1 MLRLKLARLFRPQ
14 SIRFSSNHEGATGEG
29 NIGPTGTSG
38 SYTMSDREI
47 TNWINSGRKLPRKYI
62 TDYAYQIDLFEP
74 EPPKPLTETLKMLE
88 DEAELDFVPKTHVK
102 YSISCHFPDMKQKK
116 GKFTHVHSMLNIPH
130 TFGQKNE
137 IFVFAESSYMV
148 KLLLLH
154 GFKPAGLESQATR
167 VMLNQ
172 KPGTKDY
179 CNIFACEDVLVK
191 RMNRDAKF
199 RERMS
204 AAYPAKNKGTTNE
217 LSAYSNPNEWV
228 KHLEDLRDNAL
239 VIETSSPDL
248 TLQIGDAT
256 LKPSQVEEPQRDSYR
271 LAPSLQNLFKSQNI
285 EWSFQNVPQFYLRQ
299 TEIPRYVGTRKRRVP
314 QK

>member
-1 MLRLKLARLFRPQ
+1 
-14 SIRFSSNHEGATGEG
+14 
-29 NIGPTGTSG
+29 
-38 SYTMSDREI
+38 MSDREI

-74 EPPKPLTETLKMLE
+74 EPPKPLAETLKMLE
-88 DEAELDFVPKTHVK
+88 DEAELDFVPKTQVK
-102 YSISCHFPDMKQKK
+102 YSISCHFPEMKQKK
-116 GKFTHVHSMLNIPH
+116 GKYTHVHSMLNIPH

-137 IFVFAESSYMV
+137 IFVFAESSEMV

-154 GFKPAGLESQATR
+154 GFKPNGLESQATR

-191 RMNRDAKF
+191 RMNRDSKF

-217 LSAYSNPNEWV
+217 LSAYGNPNEWV

-256 LKPSQVEEPQRDSYR
+256 LKPSQVEENLNAIVIDLLRRYR
-271 LAPSLQNLFKSQNI
+271 TFSNLKISNGVSKTFHNFIYDKQK
-285 EWSFQNVPQFYLRQ
+285 YLDMLEQ
-299 TEIPRYVGTRKRRVP
+299 EKDDYLKNKKGLSKG
-314 QK
+314 KKDKK